1 MRRAFVTG
9 LYSLIHFLIDFACA
23 FFIFGSLRGADHWLL
38 CLLTYN
44 FFAFAMQL
52 PFGIFAD
59 ILDQNKPIAAAGCL
73 ILAFAPLFSAWN
85 LLPFALA
92 GLGNGLF
99 HIGAGREVL
108 QHSPQQFTALGIF
121 VSPGALGLFFGG
133 LAGKSGAFPVPV
145 VMGVLVACGLLLL
158 FLPAKLLKAKGDESL
173 VVAGGRVPASLPMKL
188 LLLPLSCLFL
198 VIFLRSYVGLTL
210 DFPWKGEGQTAFWLV
225 VALAGGKAVGGLFA
239 DRFGALKTS
248 FISLFLSAL
257 LLFFFR
263 LSPLGILSVFLFNMT
278 MPLTL
283 GGLARLLPAHPG
295 LAFGLTTFGLFLG
308 FLPVLTGLPN
318 PLIMPYGY
326 AAISIFSAI
335 LLYYGFRGK
344 RHAP

>member
-1 MRRAFVTG
+1 MRRTFVTA

-59 ILDQNKPIAAAGCL
+59 ILDRNKPIAAAGCL
-73 ILAFAPLFSAWN
+73 ILALAPIFSAWN

-99 HIGAGREVL
+99 HIGGGREVL
-108 QHSPQQFTALGIF
+108 QHSGERFTALGIF
-121 VSPGALGLFFGG
+121 VSPGALGLFLGV
-133 LAGKSGAFPVPV
+133 LSGKAAAFPLAV
-145 VMGVLVACGLLLL
+145 VMGVLAACGLLLL
-158 FLPAKLLKAKGDESL
+158 FLPAKLFKAQDNCL
-173 VVAGGRVPASLPMKL
+173 VPVDSGKAPVSVPMKL
-188 LLLPLSCLFL
+188 LLLPLLCLFL

-210 DFPWKGEGQTAFWLV
+210 SFPWKGEGQTALWLV
-225 VALAGGKAVGGLFA
+225 AALAGGKAAGGFLA

-248 FISLFLSAL
+248 FVSLFLSAL

-263 LSPLGILSVFLFNMT
+263 LSALGILSVFLFNMT

-308 FLPVLTGLPN
+308 FLPVLTGQPN

-344 RHAP
+344 HHAS

>member
-1 MRRAFVTG
+1 MRRAFVTA
-9 LYSLIHFLIDFACA
+9 LYSLVHFLIDFACA

-59 ILDQNKPIAAAGCL
+59 ILNRNKPIAAVGCL
-73 ILAFAPLFSAWN
+73 ILALAPIFSAWN

-99 HIGAGREVL
+99 HVGAGREVL
-108 QHSPQQFTALGIF
+108 QHSGARFTALGVF

-133 LAGKSGAFPVPV
+133 LAGRASVFPLPV
-145 VMGVLVACGLLLL
+145 LMGVMAACGLLLL
-158 FLPAKLLKAKGDESL
+158 FLPAKLFEVQDHGGLVAVDEKAPVSFPL
-173 VVAGGRVPASLPMKL
+173 RL
-188 LLLPLSCLFL
+188 LLFPLFSLLL

-210 DFPWKGEGQTAFWLV
+210 SFPWKGEGQTALWLV
-225 VALAGGKAVGGLFA
+225 ASLAGGKVAGGLLA
-239 DRFGALKTS
+239 DRFGALKACS
-248 FISLFLSAL
+248 VSLFLSAL

-263 LSPLGILSVFLFNMT
+263 IPSLGILSVFLFNMT

-283 GGLARLLPAHPG
+283 GGLFRLLPAHPG

-308 FLPVLTGLPN
+308 FFTVLSGQPN

-326 AAISIFSAI
+326 VAISIISAI

-344 RHAP
+344 LHAA